1 MKFELIIDPNSEEK
15 VTVVAKS
22 KNDLVEKI
30 EELVTQTSGELVGFW
45 GKEGEKISPNDVCFF
60 MVEEDKIYAEMVDK
74 KLQIKSR
81 LYILEEQL
89 PKNFVKIN
97 QSCLANINMITRF
110 DASVSGTLMV
120 FFKNGKSD
128 YVSRRQ
134 LKYVKERLGL

>member
-22 KNDLVEKI
+22 KSDLVEKI

-45 GKEGEKISPNDVCFF
+45 GKEGEKISSNDVCFF
-60 MVEEDKIYAEMVDK
+60 VVEEDKIYAEMVDK

>member
-81 LYILEEQL
+81 LYILAI
-89 PKNFVKIN
+89 F
-97 QSCLANINMITRF
+97 
-110 DASVSGTLMV
+110 
-120 FFKNGKSD
+120 
-128 YVSRRQ
+128 Y
-134 LKYVKERLGL
+134 